1 MEHIVQL
8 NKKYRIS
15 SDGIQL
21 TLQQSRVI
29 NKKGSKNYGKTLW
42 NEVSFHSNFKSL
54 LNKLAWKELLENWGD
69 FEAVNK
75 ALSEIKEIAGK
86 IDDKINF

>member
-1 MEHIVQL
+1 MEQIIQL

-21 TLQQSRVI
+21 TLQQSRII

-54 LNKLAWKELLENWGD
+54 FNELAWKELLENWGD
-69 FEAVNK
+69 FEAINK

-86 IDDKINF
+86 INDKINF